1 MFVHS
6 TSSSSQLQSRSLFLI
21 IKFLKPI
28 NHLSNTEMKKI
39 KVLRLG
45 FGINLGQEA
54 GVGSRKSSRRSAWWA
69 GGTGRCRS
77 VKAVNPQRAIQLRE
91 PRGAEQA

>member
-1 MFVHS
+1 MQAGPNSS
-6 TSSSSQLQSRSLFLI
+6 TAEGETPS
-21 IKFLKPI
+21 P
-28 NHLSNTEMKKI
+28 
-39 KVLRLG
+39 LRLKE
-45 FGINLGQEA
+45 GIAGSPASLIWLDPSQAISNPLGQEA

>member
-6 TSSSSQLQSRSLFLI
+6 MSSSSQLQSRSLFLI

-28 NHLSNTEMKKI
+28 NHLSNTEVKKI
-39 KVLRLG
+39 KVLMLG

-54 GVGSRKSSRRSAWWA
+54 GV
-69 GGTGRCRS
+69 
-77 VKAVNPQRAIQLRE
+77 E
-91 PRGAEQA
+91 